1 MQQMRKNDYRVIS
14 LVPISN
20 KNGVI
25 TSGIWKWDRNSWPT
39 KNPDSSKTT
48 SSLVKCKRREI
59 VKASN
64 LILHLENVCEIL
76 PWGYWACCSIY
87 TILKR
92 IPPILNSVPIF
103 FTPKKKKITVIIR
116 YYYKFSIASKVIV
129 HFVNQSFSNIRIFLR

>member
-25 TSGIWKWDRNSWPT
+25 TCGVWKWDRNSWPT

-64 LILHLENVCEIL
+64 LILHLENVGEIL
-76 PWGYWACCSIY
+76 PRGNWACCSIY

-92 IPPILNSVPIF
+92 IPPILNSIPIF
-103 FTPKKKKITVIIR
+103 FTPKKKKKNYSYNKI
-116 YYYKFSIASKVIV
+116 
-129 HFVNQSFSNIRIFLR
+129 LL